1 MIKEKV
7 QKFGK
12 FLSGMV
18 MPNIGAFIAWG
29 FIAAIFSP
37 TGWFPNERISTL
49 IDPLKNYLL
58 PLLVGYTGGKVT
70 GGARGGIV
78 AAIATI
84 GVICGA
90 NIPMILGAI
99 IIGPVSGYLI
109 KKLDIKLKDKIPYG
123 FEMLVNNFSLA
134 FMGIILAII
143 GLVIIGPSI
152 IIVDK
157 IMNKG
162 VYFIIR
168 NGLLPLLAIFIE
180 PIKVLF
186 LNNVM
191 NHGIINIIAMDQITE
206 YGKSILY
213 LLEANPGPGL
223 GVILSYYIYSKGV
236 MKQFV
241 PSAAIIQFFG
251 GIHEIYFPYILL
263 NPQLL
268 IAAIIGNTVS
278 IMIFLIFNTGLI
290 SLASPGSIFSIMML
304 SYKGD
309 ILKNLLGV
317 FGGAIVSF
325 FIATIL
331 LKRKYRKNVDI
342 NINKKNKN
350 ELNFDIKS
358 IKKIVFACDVG
369 MGSSAMGARN
379 FINKIKG
386 FKLDIEVI
394 NSSISNIPSDSDII
408 ITHKGL
414 LGGIKKDINK
424 SKIICIENFL
434 EDDTLE
440 LLYEKFKKDKYDLVI
455 LDVMMPKLNGYSL
468 CKMIKNLNKQVSIIF
483 LTALDDEE
491 SEIKGFDLDAD
502 DYISKPFSFNILV
515 KRVEAVLKRKNKE
528 EKNEDILEFEGL
540 KLDLEKFKSYVDDE
554 EIELTLKEFNI
565 LKLMLASYPKVVS
578 REKLIEKIWGYEY
591 FGDTRVIDAHMK
603 NIRKKIKKDYIK
615 TIKGVGYVLEK

>member
-1 MIKEKV
+1 MIRSNV
-7 QKFGK
+7 QKIGSFI
-12 FLSGMV
+12 SSMII
-18 MPNIGAFIAWG
+18 PNIGAFIAWG
-29 FIAAIFSP
+29 FIEAIFSP

-278 IMIFLIFNTGLI
+278 IMIFLILI
-290 SLASPGSIFSIMML
+290 
-304 SYKGD
+304 
-309 ILKNLLGV
+309 
-317 FGGAIVSF
+317 
-325 FIATIL
+325 
-331 LKRKYRKNVDI
+331 
-342 NINKKNKN
+342 
-350 ELNFDIKS
+350 
-358 IKKIVFACDVG
+358 
-369 MGSSAMGARN
+369 
-379 FINKIKG
+379 
-386 FKLDIEVI
+386 
-394 NSSISNIPSDSDII
+394 
-408 ITHKGL
+408 
-414 LGGIKKDINK
+414 
-424 SKIICIENFL
+424 
-434 EDDTLE
+434 
-440 LLYEKFKKDKYDLVI
+440 
-455 LDVMMPKLNGYSL
+455 
-468 CKMIKNLNKQVSIIF
+468 QV
-483 LTALDDEE
+483 
-491 SEIKGFDLDAD
+491 
-502 DYISKPFSFNILV
+502 
-515 KRVEAVLKRKNKE
+515 
-528 EKNEDILEFEGL
+528 
-540 KLDLEKFKSYVDDE
+540 
-554 EIELTLKEFNI
+554 
-565 LKLMLASYPKVVS
+565 
-578 REKLIEKIWGYEY
+578 
-591 FGDTRVIDAHMK
+591 
-603 NIRKKIKKDYIK
+603 
-615 TIKGVGYVLEK
+615 

>member
-1 MIKEKV
+1 MIRSNV
-7 QKFGK
+7 QKIGSFI
-12 FLSGMV
+12 SSMII
-18 MPNIGAFIAWG
+18 PNIGAFIAWG
-29 FIAAIFSP
+29 FIESIFSP

-440 LLYEKFKKDKYDLVI
+440 LLYEKFKKECNSNVDNTYHIQSNELLNEKNI
-455 LDVMMPKLNGYSL
+455 LLNLENESKEEAIIRAGNLLFNNGY
-468 CKMIKNLNKQVSIIF
+468 V
-483 LTALDDEE
+483 
-491 SEIKGFDLDAD
+491 
-502 DYISKPFSFNILV
+502 
-515 KRVEAVLKRKNKE
+515 
-528 EKNEDILEFEGL
+528 
-540 KLDLEKFKSYVDDE
+540 
-554 EIELTLKEFNI
+554 
-565 LKLMLASYPKVVS
+565 
-578 REKLIEKIWGYEY
+578 GYEY
-591 FGDTRVIDAHMK
+591 INSMLEREKRISTYIGYGVAMPHGTEFGKEQVKKAGIVVLQYPEGINFGGQKAYLLIAIAAKGEEHLEILSNIAQALGDVEAIENLKTTK
-603 NIRKKIKKDYIK
+603 NSKD
-615 TIKGVGYVLEK
+615 VLKVFNL

>member
-1 MIKEKV
+1 MIRSNV
-7 QKFGK
+7 QKIGSFI
-12 FLSGMV
+12 SSMII
-18 MPNIGAFIAWG
+18 PNIGAFIAWG
-29 FIAAIFSP
+29 FIEAIFSP

-408 ITHKGL
+408 ITYKGL

-440 LLYEKFKKDKYDLVI
+440 LLYEKFKKECNSNVDNTYHIQSNELLNEKNI
-455 LDVMMPKLNGYSL
+455 LLNLENESKEEAIIRAGNLLFNNGYVGYEYINSML
-468 CKMIKNLNKQVSIIF
+468 EREKRISTYIGYGVAMPHGTEFGKEQVKRAGIVVLQYPEGINFGGQKAYLLIAIAAKGEEHLEILSNIAQ
-483 LTALDDEE
+483 ALDD
-491 SEIKGFDLDAD
+491 
-502 DYISKPFSFNILV
+502 
-515 KRVEAVLKRKNKE
+515 VEAIENLKTTKNSQDVLK
-528 EKNEDILEFEGL
+528 
-540 KLDLEKFKSYVDDE
+540 V
-554 EIELTLKEFNI
+554 FN
-565 LKLMLASYPKVVS
+565 L
-578 REKLIEKIWGYEY
+578 
-591 FGDTRVIDAHMK
+591 
-603 NIRKKIKKDYIK
+603 
-615 TIKGVGYVLEK
+615 

>member
-1 MIKEKV
+1 MIRSNV
-7 QKFGK
+7 QKIGSFI
-12 FLSGMV
+12 SSMII
-18 MPNIGAFIAWG
+18 PNIGAFIAWG
-29 FIAAIFSP
+29 FIEAIFSP

-109 KKLDIKLKDKIPYG
+109 KKLYIKLKDKIPYG

-440 LLYEKFKKDKYDLVI
+440 LLYEKFKKECNSNVDNTYHIQSNELLNEKNI
-455 LDVMMPKLNGYSL
+455 LLNLENESKEEAIIRAGNLLFNNGY
-468 CKMIKNLNKQVSIIF
+468 V
-483 LTALDDEE
+483 
-491 SEIKGFDLDAD
+491 
-502 DYISKPFSFNILV
+502 
-515 KRVEAVLKRKNKE
+515 
-528 EKNEDILEFEGL
+528 
-540 KLDLEKFKSYVDDE
+540 
-554 EIELTLKEFNI
+554 
-565 LKLMLASYPKVVS
+565 
-578 REKLIEKIWGYEY
+578 GYEY
-591 FGDTRVIDAHMK
+591 INSMLEREKRISTYIGYGVAMPHGTEFGKEQVKRAGIVVLQYPEGINFGGQKAYLLIAIAAKGEEHLEILSNIAQALGDVEAIENLKTTK
-603 NIRKKIKKDYIK
+603 NSKD
-615 TIKGVGYVLEK
+615 VLKVFNL

>member
-1 MIKEKV
+1 MIRSNV
-7 QKFGK
+7 QKIGSFI
-12 FLSGMV
+12 SSMII
-18 MPNIGAFIAWG
+18 PNIGAFIAWG
-29 FIAAIFSP
+29 FIEAIFSP

-123 FEMLVNNFSLA
+123 FEMLVNNFSVA
-134 FMGIILAII
+134 FMG
-143 GLVIIGPSI
+143 

-440 LLYEKFKKDKYDLVI
+440 LLYEKFKKECNSNVDNTYHIQSNELLNEKNI
-455 LDVMMPKLNGYSL
+455 LLNLENESKEEAIIRAGNLLFNNGY
-468 CKMIKNLNKQVSIIF
+468 V
-483 LTALDDEE
+483 
-491 SEIKGFDLDAD
+491 
-502 DYISKPFSFNILV
+502 
-515 KRVEAVLKRKNKE
+515 
-528 EKNEDILEFEGL
+528 
-540 KLDLEKFKSYVDDE
+540 
-554 EIELTLKEFNI
+554 
-565 LKLMLASYPKVVS
+565 
-578 REKLIEKIWGYEY
+578 GYEY
-591 FGDTRVIDAHMK
+591 INSMLEREKRISTYIGYGVAMPHGTEFGKEQVKKAGIVVLQYPEGINFGGQKAYLLIAIAAKGEEHLEILSNIAQALGDVEAIENLKTTK
-603 NIRKKIKKDYIK
+603 NSKD
-615 TIKGVGYVLEK
+615 VLKVFNL